1 MIQLVKSLSEEF
13 MREQTINT
21 IEKEKL
27 IVIVRGVEREYLVPL
42 AEAMYEGGIRL
53 MEITYD
59 ASGKTSD
66 EVTAENIALLAK
78 HFGERMLIGAGTV
91 LTEKQA
97 SLTKNAGG
105 SFIISPNTDMS
116 VIRMTKTL
124 GMVSIPGALTPTEA
138 QTAHLAGADFVKLF
152 PLDAMGAEYLKAI
165 SAPLSHIKFLAVGGI
180 NLDNMAKYRK
190 AGAKGFGIGSNIV
203 NKQWLLEGKLG
214 EITALAKAYVSAVC
228 N

>member
-1 MIQLVKSLSEEF
+1 
-13 MREQTINT
+13 MREQTING

-27 IVIVRGVEREYLVPL
+27 IVIVRGIEKEYLIPL
-42 AEAMYEGGIRL
+42 AEAMYAGGIRL
-53 MEITYD
+53 IEVTYD
-59 ASGKTSD
+59 ASGKISD
-66 EVTAENIALLAK
+66 EETADNIALLAK
-78 HFGERMLIGAGTV
+78 HFGGCMLVGAGTV

-97 SLTKNAGG
+97 ELTKNAGG
-105 SFIISPNTDMS
+105 SFIISPNTDAN
-116 VIRMTKTL
+116 VIRTTKML

-180 NLDNMAKYRK
+180 NLENIAKYRK

-203 NKQWLLEGKLG
+203 NKQWIREGKFE
-214 EITALAKAYVSAVC
+214 EITALAKAYVSAVS
-228 N
+228 NA

>member
-1 MIQLVKSLSEEF
+1 
-13 MREQTINT
+13 MREQTIKA

-27 IVIVRGVEREYLVPL
+27 IVIVRGVEREYLIPL
-42 AEAMYEGGIRL
+42 AEAMYAGGIRL

-59 ASGKTSD
+59 ASGKISD

-78 HFGERMLIGAGTV
+78 HFGERLMIGAGTV
-91 LTEKQA
+91 LTEKQVK
-97 SLTKNAGG
+97 LTKNAGG
-105 SFIISPNTDMS
+105 RFIISPNTDVN
-116 VIRMTKTL
+116 VIEKTKEL

-180 NLDNMAKYRK
+180 NLDNMAKYQK

-203 NKQWLLEGKLG
+203 NKQWLREGKLG